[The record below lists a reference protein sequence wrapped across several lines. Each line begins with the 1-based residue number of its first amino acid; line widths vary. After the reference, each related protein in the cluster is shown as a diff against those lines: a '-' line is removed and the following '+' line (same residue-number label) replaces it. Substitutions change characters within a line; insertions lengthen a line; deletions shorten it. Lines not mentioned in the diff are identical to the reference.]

1 MNQRRLS
8 PTDLQSVAFDHSAIL
23 PLTWTCTRQYSRENI
38 LPYIPSLSSRY
49 LTENVVVSDLFQTAL
64 NSVRWRLM
72 RCLWLCKKDTSLLK
86 IITIGASYDRIC
98 AHDAGT

>member
-49 LTENVVVSDLFQTAL
+49 LTENVVVSDLVSDWFQTANKQRSVAL
-64 NSVRWRLM
+64 NVM
-72 RCLWLCKKDTSLLK
+72 FM
-86 IITIGASYDRIC
+86 AV
-98 AHDAGT
+98 

>member
-49 LTENVVVSDLFQTAL
+49 LTENVVVSDLVSDWFQTA
-64 NSVRWRLM
+64 NKQRPVPFDVM
-72 RCLWLCKKDTSLLK
+72 FMTV
-86 IITIGASYDRIC
+86 
-98 AHDAGT
+98 